1 MQKEKGMLY
10 FILSMRGKF
19 SITGGRY
26 ESIQKNNIHG
36 KKSTEDFLQPVR
48 KIHEDRKR
56 DRQGRHFQR

>member
-1 MQKEKGMLY
+1 MQKETGMLY
-10 FILSMRGKF
+10 FILSMRGKL

-36 KKSTEDFLQPVR
+36 KKSTKGFLQPVR

-56 DRQGRHFQR
+56 NRQGRHFQR